1 MNYCCLPLKRVAGS
15 ILSGIGGDLVLL
27 TFPNG
32 VIFWVFLLPNLGV
45 YKFGLLGQNG
55 VDLLN
60 FEFNVLNM

>member
-27 TFPNG
+27 TFPRSG
-32 VIFWVFLLPNLGV
+32 FWVFLLPNLGV

-55 VDLLN
+55 VDLLD